1 MYCLLLI
8 TALLGLQAQSTP
20 TSVNRLADVSSFVF
34 RGRVL
39 KSQAT
44 TMPQV
49 EASKL
54 TAVVLVEEV
63 QRAADAIREVNGTQ
77 ITLILR
83 QPAVEGRSYIFFSN
97 VVLYGSSLAARE
109 SGRLAV
115 GRNSDYTRGIVN
127 AAYDE
132 KEDRAL
138 QQRIAR
144 AALVVTGKVL
154 RTEPLPRDPGWP
166 ESEHDPQW
174 WTAVLQVDS
183 FAKGQGPTELT
194 IIFPNSK
201 DELWI
206 DAPKFKP
213 DQEGVWILQRN
224 TKEKVPPIYAVR
236 GLTAL
241 DPRDF
246 QPKQAWDKVRR
257 LAGRQR

>member
-1 MYCLLLI
+1 
-8 TALLGLQAQSTP
+8 
-20 TSVNRLADVSSFVF
+20 
-34 RGRVL
+34 
-39 KSQAT
+39 
-44 TMPQV
+44 MPQV
-49 EASKL
+49 EATKQ

-63 QRAADAIREVNGTQ
+63 HRAADAIRNVNGMQ

-83 QPAVEGRSYIFFSN
+83 QRAAEGRSYIFFTN

-109 SGRLAV
+109 SGRLSV
-115 GRNSDYTRGIVN
+115 GRNSDYAQRLVN
-127 AAYDE
+127 AAFDS

-144 AALVVTGKVL
+144 ATLVVAGKVL
-154 RTEPLPRDPGWP
+154 RTEPLPRDPRWP

-174 WTAVLQVDS
+174 WTAVLHVDS

-194 IIFPNSK
+194 IIFPSSK

-213 DQEGVWILQRN
+213 DQEGVWILQRD
-224 TKEKVPPIYAVR
+224 TKEKVPPVYAVR

-246 QPKQAWDKVRR
+246 QPRETWDKVRR

>member
-1 MYCLLLI
+1 MYCLLFI
-8 TALLGLQAQSTP
+8 TALLGLQQQSTP
-20 TSVNRLADVSSFVF
+20 ANVNRLADLSSFVF

-39 KSQAT
+39 KSEAT

-49 EASKL
+49 EATNQ

-63 QRAADAIREVNGTQ
+63 HRAADAIRDVNGMQ
-77 ITLILR
+77 ITLILKQR
-83 QPAVEGRSYIFFSN
+83 ATEGRSYIFFTN

-109 SGRLAV
+109 SGRLPV
-115 GRNSDYTRGIVN
+115 GRNSDYARSLVN
-127 AAYDE
+127 AAFDD

-144 AALVVTGKVL
+144 AALVVAGKVL
-154 RTEPLPRDPGWP
+154 RTEPLPRDPSWP

-174 WTAVLQVDS
+174 WTAVVQVDS
-183 FAKGQGPTELT
+183 YAKGQGPNELT
-194 IIFPNSK
+194 IVYPNSK

-224 TKEKVPPIYAVR
+224 TKEKMPPIYAVR

-241 DPRDF
+241 DARDF
-246 QPKQAWDKVRR
+246 QPRQAWDKVRR
-257 LAGRQR
+257 LVGRR